1 MGTEQVIPIFRFQNK
16 SGIKHSCH
24 IYMACLIYLQNL

>member
-1 MGTEQVIPIFRFQNK
+1 MGTEQVIPIFRIQNK
-16 SGIKHSCH
+16 SGIKPGCH